1 MEVVLCLRLVMIWSQ
16 NYFWYSEDQAWWL
29 TFVLA
34 YQLTANILPL
44 CGFLVVVGYQVTSLK
59 NSIKPQQEASKGEEI
74 VYSQPSEESLQKS

>member
-1 MEVVLCLRLVMIWSQ
+1 MEIVLCLRLVMIWSQ

-59 NSIKPQQEASKGEEI
+59 KSI
-74 VYSQPSEESLQKS
+74 